1 MTNVLTSL
9 TALIE
14 RVKTVITDPTGCW
27 DVVASDSRD
36 AQTLFKV
43 YAVPMA
49 LLGALAGTVGTV
61 LMGLAS
67 LIGIAG
73 LVVQFVTAVITT
85 CAAGFIAAFIAT
97 KIAAFVGGNVTLER
111 AYSWFLHAS
120 MVGFVGSLAVVV
132 PIIGMFV
139 AFLASIATL
148 YWGWMGIGKMIDVPS
163 EKRAL
168 FYVGTIVGTFLVN
181 VVFTILLGS
190 VLPGSVVVPVT
201 STVTQ

>member
-1 MTNVLTSL
+1 MTNALSSVA
-9 TALIE
+9 ALIE
-14 RVKTVITDPTGCW
+14 RVKTVITDHTGCW
-27 DVVASDSRD
+27 DVVASDPRD
-36 AQTLFKV
+36 ARALFKV

-49 LLGALAGTVGTV
+49 VLGALAGTVGTV

-67 LIGIAG
+67 LIGVAG
-73 LVVQFVTAVITT
+73 LAVQFVTAVITT

-97 KIAAFVGGNVTLER
+97 KIASFVGGNVTLDR
-111 AYSWFLHAS
+111 AYSWSPHAS
-120 MVGFVGSLAVVV
+120 LVRFVGSLAAVV

-148 YWGWMGIGKMIDVPS
+148 YWGWKGIGKMIDVPS

-190 VLPGSVVVPVT
+190 VLTGSVVVPVT

>member
-14 RVKTVITDPTGCW
+14 RVKIVITDPTGCW

-36 AQTLFKV
+36 ARTLFKV

-49 LLGALAGTVGTV
+49 VLGALAGTVGSV

-67 LIGIAG
+67 LIGAG
-73 LVVQFVTAVITT
+73 GLAVQFVTAVIAT

-97 KIAAFVGGNVTLER
+97 KIASFVGGSVTLER

-132 PIIGMFV
+132 PIIGMLV
-139 AFLASIATL
+139 AFVASIATL
-148 YWGWMGIGKMIDVPS
+148 YWGWKGIGTMIDVPS
-163 EKRAL
+163 EKRVL
-168 FYVGTIVGTFLVN
+168 FYVGTILGTFLVN
-181 VVFTILLGS
+181 AVFTILLGS
-190 VLPGSVVVPVT
+190 VIPGNVVIPVP
-201 STVTQ
+201 STITQ